1 MSRVAVIG
9 NTTWGTTLGIILARK
24 GMGVRLWART
34 QEEAE
39 ELNRERQNRACL
51 PGVAFPQR
59 LQASSSLEEVM
70 AGAALAILA
79 VPAQTMRGN
88 VRLLAGH
95 LGGAPLLLSAAKGLE
110 ADTGKCMSQVIAEEI
125 EPGLHPRICVLSG
138 PNLAREIIRG
148 LPAATVVAAE
158 DEAVA
163 QRVKKFLTTPTL
175 CVYTNTDVVGGEL
188 GGALKNIIALG
199 AGIADGLDYGDNA
212 KAALMTRGLA
222 EITALGVAMGA
233 NPHTFSGLAGW
244 GDLIVTCA
252 SALSRNHYVG
262 VELARGRSMAEITAS
277 MREVAEG
284 IATTQAAREVA
295 RRLGVEMPITELM
308 YRVLF
313 EGLNIRQAAAELM
326 GMKGGRELPWVSSTV
341 PLSVDK

>member
-1 MSRVAVIG
+1 MPRVAVIG
-9 NTTWGTTLGIILARK
+9 NTTWGTTLGIILARR
-24 GMGVRLWART
+24 GMGVKLWART
-34 QEEAE
+34 PEEAE

-59 LQASSSLEEVM
+59 LEVSSSLEEAM
-70 AGAALAILA
+70 AGAALVILA

-88 VRLLAGH
+88 VRLVAGH

-110 ADTGKCMSQVIAEEI
+110 ADTAKRMSQVIAEEI

-175 CVYTNTDVVGGEL
+175 CVYTNTDVVGVEL

-233 NPHTFSGLAGW
+233 NP
-244 GDLIVTCA
+244 
-252 SALSRNHYVG
+252 
-262 VELARGRSMAEITAS
+262 
-277 MREVAEG
+277 
-284 IATTQAAREVA
+284 
-295 RRLGVEMPITELM
+295 
-308 YRVLF
+308 
-313 EGLNIRQAAAELM
+313 
-326 GMKGGRELPWVSSTV
+326 
-341 PLSVDK
+341 